1 MLELLKLPEFLE
13 SQSKS
18 SSGIMLI
25 ICCIALGIGFLL
37 MYDSTTEI
45 IIKDTASFLIGA
57 LIVLVSLFMLFLL
70 YSTLHEDEKKL
81 RFRRLRL
88 ITNQMIVSNLDL
100 QIKLIEYNE
109 KAIAYN
115 EKNESPEMKILNLN
129 DLTGMMIDTFPE

>member
-1 MLELLKLPEFLE
+1 MPELLKLPEFLE

-57 LIVLVSLFMLFLL
+57 LIVVVSLFMLFLL
-70 YSTLHEDEKKL
+70 YSMLHEDEKKL

>member
-1 MLELLKLPEFLE
+1 MPELLKLPEFLE

-70 YSTLHEDEKKL
+70 YSMLHEDEKKL

>member
-1 MLELLKLPEFLE
+1 MPELLKLPEFLE

-70 YSTLHEDEKKL
+70 YSMLHEDEKRL

-88 ITNQMIVSNLDL
+88 ITNQMIVSDLDR

-115 EKNESPEMKILNLN
+115 EKNESPKMEILDIS
-129 DLTGMMIDTFPE
+129 DLVDMASNTFPY

>member
-45 IIKDTASFLIGA
+45 IIKDKALFLIGA

-70 YSTLHEDEKKL
+70 YSILYKDEKRL
-81 RFRRLRL
+81 QFRRLRL
-88 ITNQMIVSNLDL
+88 ITDQMIVSDLDL

-115 EKNESPEMKILNLN
+115 EKNESPEMEILDFS
-129 DLTGMMIDTFPE
+129 DLVDMASNTFPD

>member
-1 MLELLKLPEFLE
+1 MPELLKLPEFLE

-70 YSTLHEDEKKL
+70 YSMLHEDEKKCD
-81 RFRRLRL
+81 FEDC
-88 ITNQMIVSNLDL
+88 V
-100 QIKLIEYNE
+100 
-109 KAIAYN
+109 
-115 EKNESPEMKILNLN
+115 
-129 DLTGMMIDTFPE
+129 